1 MKELIKKLYPICRSI
16 TGNGVRESLDIIK
29 EEIPTLDVIEIPS
42 GTKVYDWTVPKEWN
56 ILDAWVKDSAGNKII
71 DFKIN
76 NLHLVN
82 YSIPINI
89 KLGFS
94 ELKKHIHT
102 LPDNPDWIPY
112 RTTYY
117 NEDWGFCISHNSL
130 EEIELLDGLT
140 NNGEYHVCIDSSLT
154 DGHLT
159 YGEVYIPGKSK
170 EEILFSSYLCHPSM
184 ANDNLSGPVLITELA
199 KNLAQEEHY
208 YSYRFLF
215 IPETIGAI
223 TWLSLNEDRVK
234 NIKGGIVATCIGD
247 SGMTQYKRSRQS
259 DTMMDN
265 VVQKVLEDT
274 DIKHNIRAFA
284 PLGSDERQYCSPGI
298 NLPVGCL
305 TRTPYGEFDEYH
317 TSADNLDF
325 IDNDAMEESY
335 DILQEIVYYLEYN
348 RKYINNNLKCEPNL
362 GNRGLYD
369 LIGAGN
375 RNESIALYKWI
386 LNYSDGHHSLI
397 DISNKCNIDFHTILQ
412 AAKDL
417 ESADLIS

>member
-140 NNGEYHVCIDSSLT
+140 
-154 DGHLT
+154 
-159 YGEVYIPGKSK
+159 KK
-170 EEILFSSYLCHPSM
+170 
-184 ANDNLSGPVLITELA
+184 
-199 KNLAQEEHY
+199 
-208 YSYRFLF
+208 
-215 IPETIGAI
+215 
-223 TWLSLNEDRVK
+223 
-234 NIKGGIVATCIGD
+234 
-247 SGMTQYKRSRQS
+247 
-259 DTMMDN
+259 
-265 VVQKVLEDT
+265 
-274 DIKHNIRAFA
+274 
-284 PLGSDERQYCSPGI
+284 
-298 NLPVGCL
+298 
-305 TRTPYGEFDEYH
+305 
-317 TSADNLDF
+317 
-325 IDNDAMEESY
+325 
-335 DILQEIVYYLEYN
+335 YYLVRIYATLPWQMII
-348 RKYINNNLKCEPNL
+348 YLV
-362 GNRGLYD
+362 LY
-369 LIGAGN
+369 
-375 RNESIALYKWI
+375 
-386 LNYSDGHHSLI
+386 
-397 DISNKCNIDFHTILQ
+397 
-412 AAKDL
+412 
-417 ESADLIS
+417 